1 MRAGGNAQGILTS
14 AHAHCPDLTYLLRAT
29 RLSPHLDTAF
39 FILQSRRQAEEEAQ
53 IGSSTRASATSRVA
67 FESNLSKAR
76 ALVLR
81 ALHAQASFWAL
92 LQAPAYDLA
101 ALHSAADEM
110 SSSSRDAGVALGR
123 ALASNAASLTALRLC
138 AEFALYVSN
147 DVPRVSSR
155 EGTKLSYRVGFVI
168 HCPTLTAM
176 QADQLL
182 AEADRIDEVQRREY
196 LRETRTAVR
205 FLEASS
211 FDVMAE
217 NTAVVS
223 IDCSAG
229 ALGTMTSVNTF
240 ASKLFG
246 HAHGLLQRR
255 NISMLM
261 PSPFAEMHDSFL
273 RRFLSSGA
281 GRVVGCTRVVFGLH
295 RAGHVF
301 PMLLAVRES
310 AAADGSLLIVGVM
323 RSLSTSDQYIMLDAS
338 LRVTGA
344 TLESFALLGI
354 QPETLEAERPVL
366 ATWVDDWESQL
377 PSLRSDAGTR
387 LCVRHVIASGGEEQL
402 GSAHSQWVQ
411 AQLQEI
417 SLSGDAGTVFVLHWK
432 HTVSAVEDDSR
443 AAVHGAGGGND
454 GHAQHRQLSGT
465 SQGLDDK
472 GAEDAIATE
481 SRNVGERSGA
491 SSPELLRFTQ
501 GDDEQEAGSRTEPL
515 LPGQVRC
522 SEAADSTGQA
532 DDTVRL
538 KARRNE
544 AATILEQGAIAHVVG
559 ASTPPARIVL
569 SVAESADEKL
579 GGIGTSADPA
589 ERGVGAAN
597 ADALVVTKSRVREH
611 GSQASSRVSHGDA
624 LQNRMRRVIDEGD
637 ATGEQLLP
645 NLRLLCWASLLLA
658 AAAIGM
664 SAALT
669 AILSSSLGSYAGI
682 IGLIDKRQTALSA
695 ATAMGRNGLRLYI
708 CREGW
713 VAETCTPTI
722 VAATRAEALRAAAL
736 FTTTHGGLYASAVQ
750 AGIASTTYDDST
762 AVAFAPHAGE
772 GSGVALNAS
781 SPPYVDSLLVAG
793 ITLVSHAQALA
804 VTPLEAIDWNSAD
817 LAFTLAASGL
827 EDGISGAASVSGALN
842 ATALVWRAKRASAR
856 SSERLAA
863 DASFGSMMAMLAV
876 LTFGV
881 ILPILRR
888 VAASRDEALTPFI
901 ALAAPI
907 VARLRARAEV
917 RIRGIEEQLADD
929 DGDEGD
935 AEDDAAVA
943 LAGQLRAGEGEDA
956 DEENV
961 PLDEDIGDVDW
972 KALIARLGSATDAGT
987 SSRGRR
993 RISENSVDADTTG
1006 SLDDSTVSG
1015 RARGSKRPRRTRRA
1029 RPKARASW
1037 LPVLRLVARFALPFV
1052 FVAGALATIY
1062 ATSTAALSSA
1072 AALGDAALASSLL
1085 AIELDALP
1093 TAARRAVVAPGAGA
1107 DSIDAAVCLSLVAS
1121 VLYHAQLLERG
1132 APTDVLPGASGAIL
1146 SGAGLTSAIAGE
1158 VAVGFFSDGCKFLD
1172 NYGIWTDALL
1182 TPFSP
1187 VVCRRAQGGVVA
1199 RGLHG
1204 AIAGAAS
1211 AADAI
1216 CTARSLADVPA
1227 GSGGVGTTPSV
1238 GVAGGTVPYRAAS
1251 VLRSSLV
1258 LGLLNITEN
1267 YATPGAAGLAVVYSA
1282 AAAAAISAQ
1291 LSFLASFTGAFLA
1304 MLVLYMII
1312 IYLPGVRR
1320 ASTDEKRRQD
1330 LLCIVPAAL
1339 LCADPGL
1346 HDACLRL
1353 LQGETAHGA
1362 ARSVQL

>member
-1 MRAGGNAQGILTS
+1 M
-14 AHAHCPDLTYLLRAT
+14 
-29 RLSPHLDTAF
+29 
-39 FILQSRRQAEEEAQ
+39 
-53 IGSSTRASATSRVA
+53 
-67 FESNLSKAR
+67 
-76 ALVLR
+76 
-81 ALHAQASFWAL
+81 
-92 LQAPAYDLA
+92 
-101 ALHSAADEM
+101 
-110 SSSSRDAGVALGR
+110 
-123 ALASNAASLTALRLC
+123 
-138 AEFALYVSN
+138 
-147 DVPRVSSR
+147 
-155 EGTKLSYRVGFVI
+155 
-168 HCPTLTAM
+168 
-176 QADQLL
+176 
-182 AEADRIDEVQRREY
+182 
-196 LRETRTAVR
+196 R
-205 FLEASS
+205 FLEAST

-229 ALGTMTSVNTF
+229 ALGTMTSVNAF

-273 RRFLSSGA
+273 RRFLSCGA

-387 LCVRHVIASGGEEQL
+387 LCVRHAIASGGEEQH

-417 SLSGDAGTVFVLHWK
+417 SLSDDAGTVFVLHWK
-432 HTVSAVEDDSR
+432 HAVFAAEDGSS
-443 AAVHGAGGGND
+443 AAVHSTGGGSD
-454 GHAQHRQLSGT
+454 GHAQRRPLATKHSDA

-491 SSPELLRFTQ
+491 SSPQLLRFTQ
-501 GDDEQEAGSRTEPL
+501 GGDETEAGSRTEPL
-515 LPGQVRC
+515 RLLPGQVSSC
-522 SEAADSTGQA
+522 EAADSTGP
-532 DDTVRL
+532 DEHIHL
-538 KARRNE
+538 KAHLND
-544 AATILEQGAIAHVVG
+544 AMSTIHEQGAISHVVG

-579 GGIGTSADPA
+579 GGVTGAVADTHFGASTDTP

-597 ADALVVTKSRVREH
+597 ADALLVTKARVREH

-624 LQNRMRRVIDEGD
+624 LQNRMRRLIDEGD

-682 IGLIDKRQTALSA
+682 IGLIEKRQTALSA
-695 ATAMGRNGLRLYI
+695 ATSMGRNGLRLYI
-708 CREGW
+708 CHEGW
-713 VAETCTPTI
+713 AAESCTPTF
-722 VAATRAEALRAAAL
+722 VAATRAETLRVAAL
-736 FTTTHGGLYASAVQ
+736 FTTTHEGLYTRAVQ
-750 AGIASTTYDDST
+750 AGIASITYDDST
-762 AVAFAPHAGE
+762 GVAFAIHAGE
-772 GSGVALNAS
+772 GFGVALNASS

-793 ITLVSHAQALA
+793 ITLVAHAQALA
-804 VTPLEAIDWNSAD
+804 VTPLEAVDWNSID

-827 EDGISGAASVSGALN
+827 VDGISGGASVSGALN

-856 SSERLAA
+856 STERLAA
-863 DASFGSMMAMLAV
+863 DASFGSMIALLAV

-935 AEDDAAVA
+935 AEDDVAVA

-961 PLDEDIGDVDW
+961 PLDEDIAEVDW
-972 KALIARLGSATDAGT
+972 KGLIARLGSATDAGIA
-987 SSRGRR
+987 SRGRR
-993 RISENSVDADTTG
+993 RSSEDSIDAETTS
-1006 SLDDSTVSG
+1006 SLDDSTVRG
-1015 RARGSKRPRRTRRA
+1015 RARVSKRPRRTRRA

-1037 LPVLRLVARFALPFV
+1037 LPVLRLVARFALPFAI
-1052 FVAGALATIY
+1052 VAGALATIY
-1062 ATSTAALSSA
+1062 ATSAAALSSA

-1107 DSIDAAVCLSLVAS
+1107 NSLDAAVCLSLVAS

-1132 APTDVLPGASGAIL
+1132 APTDVLPGAAGAIL
-1146 SGAGLTSAIAGE
+1146 SGAGLTPAIAGD
-1158 VAVGFFSDGCKFLD
+1158 VAAGFFSDGCEFLD
-1172 NYGIWTDALL
+1172 HYGVWTDALL

-1204 AIAGAAS
+1204 VIAGAAS
-1211 AADAI
+1211 AAEAI
-1216 CTARSLADVPA
+1216 CTARGLADVPA
-1227 GSGGVGTTPSV
+1227 DSGGVGTTPSV
-1238 GVAGGTVPYRAAS
+1238 GVTGGTVPYRAAS

-1258 LGLLNITEN
+1258 LGLLNVTEN
-1267 YATPGAAGLAVVYSA
+1267 YATPGAAGVAVVFSA
-1282 AAAAAISAQ
+1282 AAAAVISAQ

-1304 MLVLYMII
+1304 VLVLYMAI

-1320 ASTDEKRRQD
+1320 ASTDERRRQD
-1330 LLCIVPAAL
+1330 LLCTVPAAL

-1346 HDACLRL
+1346 HDACIRL
-1353 LQGETAHGA
+1353 LQGDTAHGA